1 MIRTVT
7 FDCYGTLI
15 DWDTGVLQAIADA
28 CPESR
33 QFNDQTAL
41 KSFDR
46 AEFLSTSK
54 PYRPYREVLAEVALA
69 LAPEFDVTQTRLSTA
84 LQLSV
89 SGWPAFEATVPT
101 LSHIRS
107 RFPAMLV
114 GILSN
119 TDEDLLAGTIDRQ
132 FDSFHPDFAVTAESV
147 RSYKPGLAHFER
159 MLSIADCEP
168 AEVLHV
174 AASIRHDMVPGRSV
188 GLQTCWV
195 RRGLLGADVPMSGG
209 ADFEIETLA
218 ELPALLRDISDGKS
232 PTI

>member
-15 DWDTGVLQAIADA
+15 DWDTGVQRAIADTCA
-28 CPESR
+28 ESR
-33 QFNDQTAL
+33 QFDGQKAL

-46 AEFLSTSK
+46 AEFLATSK
-54 PYRPYREVLAEVALA
+54 PYRPYRQVLAEVARA
-69 LAPEFDVTQTRLSTA
+69 LAPEFDVTRTRLSTA
-84 LQLSV
+84 LQSSV
-89 SGWPAFEATVPT
+89 SEWPAFEATVPT
-101 LSHIRS
+101 LNYIRS
-107 RFPAMLV
+107 HFPSMLV

-132 FDSFHPDFAVTAESV
+132 FGKFRPDFTVTAESV

-195 RRGLLGADVPMSGG
+195 RRGRLGADVPISGG
-209 ADFEIETLA
+209 SDFEIDTLA
-218 ELPALLRDISDGKS
+218 ELPALLRDISGLKS

>member
-15 DWDTGVLQAIADA
+15 DWDTGVLRAIADA
-28 CPESR
+28 CAVSQ
-33 QFNDQTAL
+33 QFDDQEAL

-46 AEFLSTSK
+46 AEFLSTSN
-54 PYRPYREVLAEVALA
+54 PYRSYRQVLAEVARV
-69 LAPEFDVTQTRLSTA
+69 LAPEFDVDQTRLSTA

-89 SGWPAFEATVPT
+89 SEWPAFEATVPA
-101 LSHIRS
+101 LNKVRS
-107 RFPAMLV
+107 RFPSMLV

-119 TDEDLLAGTIDRQ
+119 TDEDLLAGTIGRQ
-132 FDSFHPDFAVTAESV
+132 FGEFRPDFTVTVESV

-159 MLSIADCEP
+159 MLSIADREP

-195 RRGLLGADVPMSGG
+195 RRGRLGADVPMSGES
-209 ADFEIETLA
+209 DFEIETLT
-218 ELPALLRDISDGKS
+218 ELPVLLRGISELKS